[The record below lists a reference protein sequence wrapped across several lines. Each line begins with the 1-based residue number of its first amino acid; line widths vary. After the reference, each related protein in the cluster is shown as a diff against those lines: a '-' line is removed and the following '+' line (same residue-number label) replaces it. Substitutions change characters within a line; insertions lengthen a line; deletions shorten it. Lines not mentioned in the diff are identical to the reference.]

1 MLGDMEVQNASP
13 TMGEDK
19 KAVEHAE
26 SDGRNREE
34 IHRGDSCS
42 MVSKKGQPPL
52 G

>member
-19 KAVEHAE
+19 QAVDHAE

-34 IHRGDSCS
+34 IRGGDSCS